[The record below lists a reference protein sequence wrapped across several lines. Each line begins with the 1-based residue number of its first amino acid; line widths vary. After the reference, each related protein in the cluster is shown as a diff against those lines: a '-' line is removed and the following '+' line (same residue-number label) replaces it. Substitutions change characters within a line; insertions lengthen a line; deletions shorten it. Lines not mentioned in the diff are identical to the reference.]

1 VGERRLVLSQYFK
14 GGPERKE
21 KQIKKDRREMK
32 MKRKRRIQH

>member
-21 KQIKKDRREMK
+21 KG
-32 MKRKRRIQH
+32 RKG